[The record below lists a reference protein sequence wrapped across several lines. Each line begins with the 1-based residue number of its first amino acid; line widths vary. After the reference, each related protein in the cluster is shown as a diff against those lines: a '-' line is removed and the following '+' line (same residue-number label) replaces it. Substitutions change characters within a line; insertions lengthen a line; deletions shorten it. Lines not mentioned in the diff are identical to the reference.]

1 MNKIQHST
9 NKFIVPWLRIIDE
22 TDDEADD
29 AKFNIG
35 LTRVRVG
42 NTQSKN
48 DGVAI
53 EIRGGEGNEQ
63 SHLHP
68 AATSAYHS
76 DFASTYTDL
85 AKPQSVAR
93 SAWCGNSRQGANPAG
108 KENTGAGTGSKSDAG
123 LRGYTEARNE
133 GACRVGIPIA
143 EYQEWPF
150 QGILK
155 RTKIGNETT
164 YNLEFKLPC
173 ITGRLNL
180 PINPEVLDIRSSR
193 EAPAKAAILHE
204 TAKAVVFANS
214 RERESRPTVYNNK
227 L

>member
-29 AKFNIG
+29 AKFDIG

-76 DFASTYTDL
+76 DFTSTYTDL

-93 SAWCGNSRQGANPAG
+93 
-108 KENTGAGTGSKSDAG
+108 
-123 LRGYTEARNE
+123 
-133 GACRVGIPIA
+133 VGGDG
-143 EYQEWPF
+143 EWRIY
-150 QGILK
+150 GIW
-155 RTKIGNETT
+155 
-164 YNLEFKLPC
+164 
-173 ITGRLNL
+173 
-180 PINPEVLDIRSSR
+180 
-193 EAPAKAAILHE
+193 
-204 TAKAVVFANS
+204 
-214 RERESRPTVYNNK
+214 
-227 L
+227 